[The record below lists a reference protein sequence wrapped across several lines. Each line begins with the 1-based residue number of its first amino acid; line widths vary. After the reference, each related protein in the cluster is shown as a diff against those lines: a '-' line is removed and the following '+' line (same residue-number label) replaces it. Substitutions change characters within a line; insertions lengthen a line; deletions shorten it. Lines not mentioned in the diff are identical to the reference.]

1 MPTFPILLGNVA
13 QLLLD
18 RGADINARD
27 NNDWTALHTAAV
39 DGYIEVIRV
48 LLEHGANVGAENKQ
62 GETPFTLAKGWRH
75 DEVIKLLSEHG
86 TRP

>member
-1 MPTFPILLGNVA
+1 
-13 QLLLD
+13 
-18 RGADINARD
+18 
-27 NNDWTALHTAAV
+27 LHTAAV
-39 DGYIEVIRV
+39 DGYIEVVRV